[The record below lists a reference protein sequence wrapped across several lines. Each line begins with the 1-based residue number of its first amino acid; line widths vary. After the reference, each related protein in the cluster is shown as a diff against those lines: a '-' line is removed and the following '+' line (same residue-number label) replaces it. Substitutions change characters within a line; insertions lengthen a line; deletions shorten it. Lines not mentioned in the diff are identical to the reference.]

1 MSKLLQTKMTE
12 KSTATIAIIGRPNVG
27 KSSLFNRLIGKK
39 YAVTSDIAGTTRDRL
54 FHSYDCGDYSTILVD
69 TGGLEYDKKDNIEAD
84 VQSQAK
90 IAINEADI
98 VMFVI
103 DNMEELTKNDRL
115 AADILRKSKKEI
127 ILVANKCENIGSKNE
142 TYQYYE
148 LGFDKAILISAI
160 HNKGIK
166 DLEEELI
173 KRLKKIKISKKKIQS
188 DRDLCNVCIIGK
200 PNAGKSSLVNALF
213 GSEKIIVS
221 DIAGTTRDTIDT
233 EINYNDKR
241 FNIIDTAGLRRP
253 GKIEKGIEKYSS
265 LRGLNA
271 VERSDVVV
279 LLIDGT
285 SGVTKGDCHI
295 AEYALDAEK
304 GLIIAIN
311 KIDLFKET
319 DEKKGE
325 IIWKL
330 KQKFAFV
337 PWAPIVF
344 ISTKNKKNIYE
355 ILNLAS
361 SIIEERK
368 KRISTPELNKF
379 LQRTMMRHKP
389 ASTSNKKPKFMYA
402 SQVDTN
408 PPKILLFFKNGD
420 KLHFSYPRYIENE
433 LRKEYGFNG
442 TAIQLKFKTQVPNR
456 GEEKN

>member
-1 MSKLLQTKMTE
+1 MTQ

-39 YAVTSDIAGTTRDRL
+39 YAVTSDVPGTTRDRL
-54 FHSYDCGDYSTILVD
+54 FHSYECGEYKSILVD
-69 TGGLEYDKKDNIEAD
+69 TGGLEYDKKENIEAD

-98 VMFVI
+98 VMFVVN
-103 DNMEELTKNDRL
+103 NMEELTKNDYL
-115 AADILRKSKKEI
+115 AADILRKSKKEV
-127 ILVANKCENIGSKNE
+127 ILVANKCENLSSKSE

-148 LGFDKAILISAI
+148 LGFDSAVLVSAI

-166 DLEEELI
+166 ELEEELI
-173 KRLKKIKISKKKIQS
+173 KRLKKLKISPKKIQTDQNICS
-188 DRDLCNVCIIGK
+188 ICIIGK

-213 GSEKIIVS
+213 GAEKIIVS

-233 EINYNDKR
+233 QITYNDKR

-265 LRGLNA
+265 MRGLSA
-271 VERSDVVV
+271 IERSDIVV

-285 SGVTKGDCHI
+285 AGITKGDCHI
-295 AEYALDAEK
+295 AEYALESEK
-304 GLIIAIN
+304 GLIIVVN

-319 DEKKGE
+319 DDKKGE
-325 IIWKL
+325 LLWKL

-344 ISTKNKKNIYE
+344 ISSKNKKNIYE
-355 ILNLAS
+355 ILNLS
-361 SIIEERK
+361 EKIVEERK

-389 ASTSNKKPKFMYA
+389 ATTSNKRPKFMYS

-408 PPKILLFFKNGD
+408 PPKFLLFFKNGD
-420 KLHFSYPRYIENE
+420 KLHFSYPRYLENE
-433 LRKEYGFNG
+433 IRKEYGFNG
-442 TAIQLKFKTQVPNR
+442 TSIQLKFKTQAPNTH
-456 GEEKN
+456 KKD